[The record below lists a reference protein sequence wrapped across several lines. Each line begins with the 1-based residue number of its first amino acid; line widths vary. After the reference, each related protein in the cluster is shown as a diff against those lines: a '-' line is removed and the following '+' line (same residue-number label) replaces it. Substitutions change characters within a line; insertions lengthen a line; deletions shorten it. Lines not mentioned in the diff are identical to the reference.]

1 MSRVSVDANVMLRL
15 TLHDL
20 PSGYEAAKRLFS
32 DLSST
37 LSISDAAIIEYV
49 FALQHH
55 YRMSRRHIAEA
66 LEFVLSLPTVHPTHD
81 IARAALEHY
90 VSHPKLSYT
99 DCYLAEHA
107 RATNAAPLMTFDKK
121 LANQHESAELLL

>member
-15 TLHDL
+15 ILHDI
-20 PSGYEAAKRLFS
+20 PAGYESAKRLFS
-32 DLSST
+32 DLQT
-37 LSISDAAIIEYV
+37 TVSISDAAIIEYV

-55 YRMSRRHIAEA
+55 YQMDRSRIAET
-66 LEFVLSLPTVHPTHD
+66 LEFILSLPTVQPTHD
-81 IARAALEHY
+81 IALAALKHY

-107 RATNAAPLMTFDKK
+107 QATEATPLWTFDKK
-121 LANQHESAELLL
+121 LATQHEAAQLLP